1 MFRTDRQ
8 AGVEDVIQRKM
19 SSKTL
24 FRLRCNRK
32 YQFLAMI
39 FGPPRAFVETLFS
52 AWPAGETL
60 RGRIM
65 YAYEE
70 AWFEYYRRS
79 QWFEYV
85 PFGLEDDTVV
95 KVHHPLFPSLVP
107 LLSLFERLD
116 RRY

>member
-8 AGVEDVIQRKM
+8 AGVENVIQREM
-19 SSKTL
+19 SSKL
-24 FRLRCNRK
+24 FRLRCSRK
-32 YQFLAMI
+32 YPFLAMI
-39 FGPPRAFVETLFS
+39 FGPPRVFVETLFS
-52 AWPAGETL
+52 TWITGSL
-60 RGRIM
+60 HGLVM

-79 QWFEYV
+79 TVFEYI
-85 PFGLEDDTVV
+85 PSGLEDGTVV
-95 KVHHPLFPSLVP
+95 KVYHPRFPSLVP